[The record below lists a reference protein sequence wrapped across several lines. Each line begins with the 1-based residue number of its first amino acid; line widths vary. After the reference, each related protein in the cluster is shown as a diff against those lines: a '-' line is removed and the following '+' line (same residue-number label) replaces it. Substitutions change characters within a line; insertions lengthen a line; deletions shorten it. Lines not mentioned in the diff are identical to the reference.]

1 MLSPSRVTNRKSRPT
16 SFEDYEDEDASLS
29 DNLESPNL
37 FLYRENEGVDD
48 KETQTKR
55 KAGEKN
61 VKNSDL
67 TKTWPVL
74 DRFHDSSKVIA
85 LC

>member
-1 MLSPSRVTNRKSRPT
+1 MIIITVVSLLSPSRVTNRKSRPT

-67 TKTWPVL
+67 TKT
-74 DRFHDSSKVIA
+74 
-85 LC
+85 